1 MCEFGLIVQCSRMQL
16 QKIFFAALLICLSL
30 TCVEG
35 QQLKSTPGF
44 DSAAIDKSLNPCENF
59 YQYSCGTW
67 IKNNPIPSDQA
78 VWGRFQELHERNQ
91 TILRQILDKA
101 SASSNRNSVDR
112 KIGDYYAACMD
123 EAGIEKKGISPLEP
137 ELKRIAALKSRA
149 AFDEEIGRLH
159 EMGVNVLFNFSAT
172 QDAKNSDEIIA
183 AADQGGMGLPD
194 RDYYLKIDAKSVETR
209 DKYLAHVQKMFELL
223 GESLEKSKSD
233 AATVMKI
240 ESALAKAALDN
251 VSRRD
256 PQKTY
261 HKLTKAE
268 LAALAPSLEW
278 QRYFNVIRAAPIAS
292 IDVTEPEFFRGVE
305 ALLKTTPLEDWKPYL
320 TWHVVH
326 AAARLLPSKFL
337 NENFEFYGKTLTG
350 AKELRPRWKRCVDA
364 TDSDLG
370 EALGQAYVEKTF
382 GAEGKEHTLKMVHQL
397 EDALATD
404 IQSLD
409 WMTPETKV
417 KAMEKLHAIANK
429 IGYPEKW
436 RDYSA
441 LKVVSGDALGNSD
454 RANEFEFHRQ
464 LGKIGKPVDRL
475 EWQMTPPTV
484 NAYYDAQMNN
494 INFPAG
500 ILQPPFYDSKLDDAV
515 NFGGVGAVIGHELTH
530 GFDDQGR
537 QFDAKGNLSDWW
549 TPKDADAFLTRSAC
563 IVDEYSGF
571 TAVDDVKLNGKLT
584 LGENAADNG
593 GLRIAYMALMKD
605 LAGKTTPEI
614 DGFTPAQR
622 FFLGW
627 GQVWCTNERDEAKRL
642 QAQTNP
648 HSLAEYRVNGSVQN
662 MSEFATAFG
671 CTAGQPMVRAK
682 ACRVW

>member
-1 MCEFGLIVQCSRMQL
+1 MTHMRSCGIGLPFAL
-16 QKIFFAALLICLSL
+16 FFFVTSVLNAQ
-30 TCVEG
+30 E
-35 QQLKSTPGF
+35 LKSTPGF
-44 DSAAIDKSLNPCENF
+44 DAGAIDKSANPCENF

-67 IKNNPIPSDQA
+67 MKNNPIPSDQA
-78 VWGRFQELHERNQ
+78 TWGRFQELHERNQ
-91 TILRQILDKA
+91 TILRQILDRA
-101 SASSNRNSVDR
+101 SAAESNRNAVDR
-112 KIGDYYAACMD
+112 KIGDYYATCMD
-123 EAGIEKKGISPLEP
+123 EAAIEKKGLSPLEP
-137 ELKRIAALKSRA
+137 ELKRIAGLKTRA
-149 AFDEEIGRLH
+149 DLDEEIARLH
-159 EMGVNVLFNFSAT
+159 ESGVNVLFSFGAT
-172 QDAKNSDEIIA
+172 QDFKDSSEVIA

-194 RDYYLKIDAKSVETR
+194 RDYYLKTDAKSVETR
-209 DKYLAHVQKMFELL
+209 AKFIAHVQKMFELV
-223 GESLEKSKSD
+223 GEPADKAAGD
-233 AATVMKI
+233 AATVMRI
-240 ESALAKAALDN
+240 ETALAKAAFDN
-251 VSRRD
+251 VTRRD
-256 PQKTY
+256 PQKVY
-261 HKLTKAE
+261 HRLTKAE
-268 LAALAPSLEW
+268 LTALAPSFQW
-278 QRYFNVIRAAPIAS
+278 QRYFTDIGTGQLAS
-292 IDVTEPEFFRGVE
+292 LDVTEPEFFKGVE
-305 ALLKTTPLEDWKPYL
+305 SLLKNTPVFDWKPYL
-320 TWHVVH
+320 IWHFLH
-326 AAARLLPSKFL
+326 AKAALLPAKFL
-337 NENFEFYGKTLTG
+337 NENFDFYGKTLTG
-350 AKELRPRWKRCVDA
+350 AKELRPRWKRCVDY
-364 TDSDLG
+364 TDGDLG

-382 GAEGKEHTLKMVHQL
+382 GAEGKAHTLRMVHQL

-404 IQSLD
+404 IQGLD

-417 KAMEKLHAIANK
+417 KALEKLHGITNK

-441 LKVVSGDALGNSD
+441 LKVVRGDALGNSD
-454 RANEFEFHRQ
+454 RANEFEFKRQ
-464 LGKIGKPVDRL
+464 LAKIGKPVDRL
-475 EWQMTPPTV
+475 EWGMSPPTV
-484 NAYYDAQMNN
+484 NAYYDPQMNN

-530 GFDDQGR
+530 GFDDEGR

-605 LAGKTTPEI
+605 LAGKSTSEI

-627 GQVWCTNERDEAKRL
+627 GQVWCTNIRDEAKRL

-648 HSLAEYRVNGSVQN
+648 HSLAQYRVNGSVQN
-662 MSEFATAFG
+662 MSEFASAFG
-671 CTAGQPMVRAK
+671 CNAGQPMVSQK